1 LNEVFKNI
9 VNEDF
14 PVIMGIVNVT
24 PDSFSDGGKYFEK
37 NNAVKHSL
45 QLLKDGA
52 DVLDIGGESTRPG
65 AKSISVDEELN
76 RVIPVIEGI
85 LLNNPLA
92 VISID
97 TTKSKVAEEAVKAGA
112 RLINDVSGGRFDDQ
126 ILDIASKY
134 NIPFVIMHMKGNPV
148 NMQSFPYYNDVIEEI
163 SDFFD
168 KRIIIAK
175 EKNIKQIILDPGI
188 GFGKR
193 IEDNYSILNNLK
205 TFRKFNYPI
214 LIGVSK
220 KSFLGKTLNL
230 KINERDNSTIVAETI
245 AIKNGANIIR
255 THNVKN
261 ANELKQIFS
270 FMNKM
275 SAPINV

>member
-1 LNEVFKNI
+1 
-9 VNEDF
+9 
-14 PVIMGIVNVT
+14 MGIVNVT

-76 RVIPVIEGI
+76 RVIPLIKGI

-97 TTKSKVAEEAVKAGA
+97 TTKSKVAEEAVNAGA
-112 RLINDVSGGRFDDQ
+112 RIINDVSGGRFDDK
-126 ILDIASKY
+126 ILDVASKY

-148 NMQSFPYYNDVIEEI
+148 NMQNFPYYDDVIEEI
-163 SDFFD
+163 LDFFD

-175 EKNIKQIILDPGI
+175 DKNIKQIILDPGI

-193 IEDNYSILNNLK
+193 IEDNFSILNNLK

-220 KSFLGKTLNL
+220 KSFLGKSLNL

-245 AIKNGANIIR
+245 AIKNGATIIR

-261 ANELKQIFS
+261 AIELKQIFS
-270 FMNKM
+270 FMNKT